1 MNILNILR
9 ELIVSDAQLK
19 EIIGSRVYYY
29 EVPETSDTSKPFVV
43 LTPINDDPSSFV
55 SDKYLS
61 ESYFVQVDVET
72 YKHQTT
78 IDVTKRI
85 RYLLFQMNMYQTSSQ
100 LDDYFKETKRYV
112 MSRRYR
118 GIPKINFIKV
128 SASFRCAFYIKIRR
142 NLHYGF
148 ICSRF

>member
-61 ESYFVQVDVET
+61 ESYFVQVDV
-72 YKHQTT
+72 
-78 IDVTKRI
+78 KRI
-85 RYLLFQMNMYQTSSQ
+85 N
-100 LDDYFKETKRYV
+100 
-112 MSRRYR
+112 
-118 GIPKINFIKV
+118 IKL
-128 SASFRCAFYIKIRR
+128 R
-142 NLHYGF
+142 LM
-148 ICSRF
+148 

>member
-1 MNILNILR
+1 M
-9 ELIVSDAQLK
+9 SDAQLK

-85 RYLLFQMNMYQTSSQ
+85 RYLLFEMNMYQTSSQ

-118 GIPKINFIKV
+118 GIPKNQ
-128 SASFRCAFYIKIRR
+128 FYKGERI
-142 NLHYGF
+142 F
-148 ICSRF
+148 

>member
-112 MSRRYR
+112 MSRRYK
-118 GIPKINFIKV
+118 GIPKNQ
-128 SASFRCAFYIKIRR
+128 FYKGERI
-142 NLHYGF
+142 F
-148 ICSRF
+148 